1 VRLSAKAQYAV
12 RALVDLSLHS
22 GGKPVSLREI
32 SAREEIPLSYL
43 EQLFLR
49 LKNGQIITSV
59 RGPGGGYILAR
70 SSAEIS
76 VSDIV
81 ASVEEPLDPVSCLD
95 EKSPCSR
102 GGRCVTRNVWK
113 GLGERIRGF
122 LDSINLEDLTR
133 EARAG
138 NGAPDPQ
145 RDRRSLPGRFE
156 GA

>member
-1 VRLSAKAQYAV
+1 MRLSTKAQYAV

-32 SAREEIPLSYL
+32 SEREEIPQSYL

-49 LKNGQIITSV
+49 LKNGRIIASV

-70 SSAEIS
+70 NSAEIS
-76 VSDIV
+76 VGDIV
-81 ASVEEPLDPVSCLD
+81 SSVEEPLDPVSCLD

-138 NGAPDPQ
+138 SGAPDQPYEKPSWI
-145 RDRRSLPGRFE
+145 RHG
-156 GA
+156 